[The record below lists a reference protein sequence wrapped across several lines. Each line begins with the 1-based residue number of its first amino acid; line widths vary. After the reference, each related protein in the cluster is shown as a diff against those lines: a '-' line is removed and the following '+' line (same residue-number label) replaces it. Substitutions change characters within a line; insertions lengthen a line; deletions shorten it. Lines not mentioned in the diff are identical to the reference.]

1 MPSSVV
7 FLPIFPTGWT
17 TNKQKTPIKDQSL
30 QVMVDPL
37 ICRAL
42 AFCPKC
48 DSFSRLASLC
58 TLQLLQGTSGQVC
71 TTCLVSFGRKWETAA
86 GTRSTGSSHGDA
98 AHSLPTFTSL
108 SAAVPFPSW
117 RQKPVLRLQT
127 FPFLPLWSTV
137 GTFPYIIIGICQH
150 GNSESAE
157 AACCS
162 QHLPHLFVL
171 WRYNLGLLHSKTVIK
186 EKLLPMRTGT
196 RKR

>member
-1 MPSSVV
+1 MEP
-7 FLPIFPTGWT
+7 F
-17 TNKQKTPIKDQSL
+17 
-30 QVMVDPL
+30 
-37 ICRAL
+37 ICHAL
-42 AFCPKC
+42 VFCPKW

-58 TLQLLQGTSGQVC
+58 APQLLQGTSCQVL
-71 TTCLVSFGRKWETAA
+71 TTRLVAFGGKWETAA

-108 SAAVPFPSW
+108 SGAVPFPSW

-137 GTFPYIIIGICQH
+137 GTFPYTIMGVCRH
-150 GNSESAE
+150 GNSKSAE

-162 QHLPHLFVL
+162 QQLPHLFVL
-171 WRYNLGLLHSKTVIK
+171 WRYNLGLLHSNTDIK
-186 EKLLPMRTGT
+186 KKLLPVRTGT